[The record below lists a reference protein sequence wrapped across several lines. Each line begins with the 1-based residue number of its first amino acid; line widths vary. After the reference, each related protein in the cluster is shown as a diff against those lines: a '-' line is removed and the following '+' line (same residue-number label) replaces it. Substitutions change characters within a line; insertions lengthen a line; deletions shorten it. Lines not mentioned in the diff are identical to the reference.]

1 MKNQNMSRLLR
12 YIIAVIISVFW
23 IVPFIGVFMT
33 SIRPLEEI
41 IYGWWNIKSIHI
53 TFQNFINAWKHP
65 TAPLSDGIK
74 NSLLVAFPSTIF
86 PIFVSALAGYGFARF
101 SFPLK
106 NYLFISMVLLMSLP
120 QQMIAIPIYQIMK
133 NLNLLNS
140 YLGLIVVHSSWGL
153 PWIIFFLRNFF
164 ITLPIEIEEAAKID
178 GAGNFTIFFRIL
190 LPLAI
195 PAILSASVLQFM
207 WVWSDFFLALILIYS
222 PDKLLVT
229 QRVPLMRGVYHVDW
243 GALAAGTII
252 AMSVP
257 LLIFIFLQRY
267 YIRGMVG
274 WTTK

>member
-1 MKNQNMSRLLR
+1 MKKNNL
-12 YIIAVIISVFW
+12 VIISKYFLAILISITW
-23 IVPFIGVFMT
+23 IIPFLGVFMA

-53 TFQNFINAWKHP
+53 TLQNFINAWKHP
-65 TAPLSDGIK
+65 TAPLSNGVK
-74 NSLLVAFPSTIF
+74 NSLLIAFPSTIF
-86 PIFVSALAGYGFARF
+86 PLFISALAGYGFARF

-106 NYLFISMVLLMSLP
+106 NYLFITIVLLMSLP
-120 QQMIAIPIYQIMK
+120 QQMIAVPIFQTMK
-133 NLNLLNS
+133 ILNLLNT
-140 YLGLIVVHSSWGL
+140 YLGLIIVHSAWGL

-178 GAGNFTIFFRIL
+178 GAGNFTIFFKII

-222 PDKLLVT
+222 PDKLLIT
-229 QRVPLMRGVYHVDW
+229 QRIPLMRGVYHVDW
-243 GALAAGTII
+243 GALTAGTII

-267 YIRGMVG
+267 YIKGMVG
-274 WTTK
+274 WTTR